1 MEISGL
7 NSRLEDEQ
15 NLVAQLQKKIKELQ
29 VFTPLHHNDD
39 IFHFFFTCV
48 IIRTISFVTIDHHI
62 LDDISHFIDA
72 FVLTV
77 IIYHQSF
84 GSLVTDQNHPITS
97 PSDATVRVNMQVFLP

>member
-29 VFTPLHHNDD
+29 VFTPLH
-39 IFHFFFTCV
+39 ITTTMTPSFFSFSFFTYV
-48 IIRTISFVTIDHHI
+48 IIRTISFVAIGHHI

-77 IIYHQSF
+77 IISH
-84 GSLVTDQNHPITS
+84 L
-97 PSDATVRVNMQVFLP
+97 ARW

>member
-29 VFTPLHHNDD
+29 VFTPLH
-39 IFHFFFTCV
+39 ITTTMTPSFFFLFFFFFTYV
-48 IIRTISFVTIDHHI
+48 IIRTISFVTIGHHI

-77 IIYHQSF
+77 IISH
-84 GSLVTDQNHPITS
+84 L
-97 PSDATVRVNMQVFLP
+97 ARW

>member
-15 NLVAQLQKKIKELQ
+15 NLVSQLQKKIKELQ
-29 VFTPLHHNDD
+29 VFTPLHTTTTMTPS
-39 IFHFFFTCV
+39 IFFFTYV
-48 IIRTISFVTIDHHI
+48 IIRTISFVTIGHHI

-77 IIYHQSF
+77 IISH
-84 GSLVTDQNHPITS
+84 LV
-97 PSDATVRVNMQVFLP
+97 R